1 MVQWRGRRRS
11 RNVEDMRGR
20 SSTRGGRGPMRAG
33 GIKLGG
39 RMGTVGVIVV
49 IAVVLMGGDPS
60 QILSLLL
67 GGDGGGGMSSAGP
80 TQSQPRQTSQ
90 ADDDNAAFV
99 SVILADTEET
109 WGHLFQQ
116 GGAQYP
122 EPKLRLFTDG
132 VESACGYN
140 TAAVGPFY
148 CPPDQRV
155 YLDLGFFEQLR
166 SLGAPGDFAQA
177 YVIGHEV
184 GHHVQNVRGIL
195 QAVANAKRGQS
206 QANANALQVL
216 VELQADCYAGVWA
229 HHAEAQR
236 DLLERG
242 DVEEGLKAAASIGDD
257 SLQRRAGR
265 RVQPES
271 FTHGSSKQRVQWFE
285 RGFKQGKINS
295 CDTFGEAGVRL
306 AGVKPM
312 SNANA
317 LTRNVNTSRAGRG
330 ASVASDSALAAFQA
344 RRSDVQVKGRG
355 IVVKVLPDDLKGSRH
370 QKFILQLDAGQS
382 LLVAHNIDLAKR
394 IDGLKRGD
402 EVAFYGEY
410 EYNDRGGVLH
420 WTHHDP
426 AGRHP
431 DGWLEHQGRRYR

>member
-11 RNVEDMRGR
+11 RNVEDMRGASGR
-20 SSTRGGRGPMRAG
+20 RGGRGPLRAG

-39 RMGTVGVIVV
+39 RMGTVGIIVV

-60 QILSLLL
+60 QILNLLL
-67 GGDGGGGMSSAGP
+67 GGDTGGGFSSAGP
-80 TQSQPRQTSQ
+80 TQSQPQRSPP
-90 ADDDNAAFV
+90 ANDEGAAFV
-99 SVILADTEET
+99 SVILADTEDT
-109 WGHLFQQ
+109 WGTLFQQ
-116 GGAQYP
+116 GGARYP
-122 EPKLRLFTDG
+122 EPKLRLFTNG

-140 TAAVGPFY
+140 TSAVGPFY

-155 YLDLGFFEQLR
+155 YLDLGFFAQLR
-166 SLGAPGDFAQA
+166 ELGAPGDFAQA

-195 QAVANAKRGQS
+195 QAVANAKREQS
-206 QANANALQVL
+206 ERQANALQVL

-229 HHAEAQR
+229 HHAEAER

-242 DVEEGLKAAASIGDD
+242 DVEEGLQAAASIGDD
-257 SLQRRAGR
+257 NLQRRAGR

-271 FTHGSSKQRVQWFE
+271 FTHGSSKQRVDWFK
-285 RGFKQGKINS
+285 RGFQQGKIES
-295 CDTFGEAGVRL
+295 CDTFREAGIRL
-306 AGVKPM
+306 TGVAPLNNVGNLSRSRSSRSAG
-312 SNANA
+312 AEGFTA
-317 LTRNVNTSRAGRG
+317 Q
-330 ASVASDSALAAFQA
+330 AAFAAQ
-344 RRSDVQVKGRG
+344 RSDTQVSGRG

-370 QKFILQLDAGQS
+370 QKFILQLDS
-382 LLVAHNIDLAKR
+382 ELTLLVAHNIDLAPR
-394 IDGLKRGD
+394 IDDLRRGD
-402 EVAFYGEY
+402 EVRFYGEY

-431 DGWLEHQGRRYR
+431 DGWLEHDGRRYR